1 MLSIIVPVLNEARN
15 VLVLHDEILEVMQVI
30 GKEHEIIFIDD
41 GSTDD
46 TLETIKSLGGRHVR
60 YISFSRNFGKE
71 SAIIAG
77 LGKARGEA
85 AVIMDGDLQH
95 PPRMIAEMNAYFEAG
110 YDQVIA
116 KRNRSGEPL
125 IKRIPANLFYRVM
138 NSTSTV
144 RLVDGEGD
152 FRLISRKV
160 IDAILLLSENNR
172 FSKGIFEWVGF
183 GKKVVEFNH
192 VGRTNGK
199 SRFHAFKLFDY
210 AVDGISAYNH
220 RPLRICF
227 HLGLVVLLIPL
238 AYILY
243 IFVNILIYGVDEPG
257 YFTII
262 ASLLLLGSVQL
273 FSLGIIGE
281 YIGRIYI
288 ETKNRPNFIIREESD
303 SGFREKDDLHET
315 K

>member
-1 MLSIIVPVLNEARN
+1 
-15 VLVLHDEILEVMQVI
+15 
-30 GKEHEIIFIDD
+30 
-41 GSTDD
+41 
-46 TLETIKSLGGRHVR
+46 
-60 YISFSRNFGKE
+60 
-71 SAIIAG
+71 
-77 LGKARGEA
+77 A

-125 IKRIPANLFYRVM
+125 IKRIPANPFYRVM

-152 FRLISRKV
+152 LRLISRKV
-160 IDAILLLSENNR
+160 IDAILLLRENNR
-172 FSKGIFEWVGF
+172 FSKGIFEWVGY
-183 GKKVVEFNH
+183 GKKAVEFNH

-199 SRFHAFKLFDY
+199 SRIHAYKLVDQ

-227 HLGLVVLLIPL
+227 HLGLVVLLISL

-281 YIGRIYI
+281 
-288 ETKNRPNFIIREESD
+288 
-303 SGFREKDDLHET
+303 
-315 K
+315 